1 MKKREPWR
9 NRIVGEADVDPTTL
23 KGHPQNW
30 RRHPDRQRAA
40 MIGVLGEVGWIARI
54 IVNRTTGRVIDGHLR
69 LEEAF
74 RRGEKTVPV
83 TYVELS
89 EAEEKE
95 ALATFDP
102 LGALAETDNA
112 ALEQLLEEV
121 VSSDQAIQEMLKTH
135 TADIDVFDVTS
146 TDRTLQGGVGSTWDA
161 VRGTAAVSCV
171 MGSINLRVEQEVFDR
186 VRETLEARFQEDVPY
201 SATFTAILERGIEC
215 LSRS

>member
-1 MKKREPWR
+1 MAKKRDPWR
-9 NRIVGEADVDPTTL
+9 NRIVGEAEVDPATL

-40 MIGVLGEVGWIARI
+40 MTVVLGEVGWIARI

-74 RRGEKTVPV
+74 KRGEKTVPV

-102 LGALAETDNA
+102 LGALAETDSVA
-112 ALEQLLEEV
+112 LDKLLEGLAISDAAILDMLGSGESDPSISEVKALELRPLPRMAWYLIGVPFEHFGEV
-121 VSSDQAIQEMLKTH
+121 EAIIEPATHIEGAIIEGTVSD
-135 TADIDVFDVTS
+135 
-146 TDRTLQGGVGSTWDA
+146 G
-161 VRGTAAVSCV
+161 
-171 MGSINLRVEQEVFDR
+171 
-186 VRETLEARFQEDVPY
+186 
-201 SATFTAILERGIEC
+201 
-215 LSRS
+215 